1 MYAFTEL
8 TCLVEMR
15 YGIVVRSA
23 VIYLL
28 FLRQAQ
34 DGLRRAQS
42 SREQGRTILLKGQEN
57 ERERKSC

>member
-8 TCLVEMR
+8 TRLVEMR
-15 YGIVVRSA
+15 YGIVVRST
-23 VIYLL
+23 VKYLS

-34 DGLRRAQS
+34 DGEQS
-42 SREQGRTILLKGQEN
+42 RTILLKGQEN